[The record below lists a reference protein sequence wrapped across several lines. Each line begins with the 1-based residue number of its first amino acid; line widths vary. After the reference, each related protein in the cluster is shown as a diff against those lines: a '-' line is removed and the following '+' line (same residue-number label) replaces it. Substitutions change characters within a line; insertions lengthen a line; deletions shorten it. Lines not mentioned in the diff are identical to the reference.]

1 MIKFK
6 LKILRGTVNVV
17 VKKDFTKLA
26 KKHNLEF
33 RDEIKNYDAF
43 VFQDSKNRL
52 NYFIC
57 FEKKYISND
66 NVSHEIV
73 HLVNA
78 IYLDHGIFHDSN
90 NDEWTAYFTGWLA
103 KKITNILKPYL

>member
-6 LKILRGTVNVV
+6 LKILRGTVNVI
-17 VKKDFTKLA
+17 VKKDFKKLV
-26 KKHNLEF
+26 KKHKLQF
-33 RDEIKNYDAF
+33 RDEIKNFDAF
-43 VFQDSKNRL
+43 VFQDPKNRL

-57 FEKKYISND
+57 FEKKYISYD
-66 NVSHEIV
+66 NISHEII

-78 IYLDHGIFHDSN
+78 IYLDHGIFHDCN
-90 NDEWTAYFTGWLA
+90 NDEWSAYFTGWLT